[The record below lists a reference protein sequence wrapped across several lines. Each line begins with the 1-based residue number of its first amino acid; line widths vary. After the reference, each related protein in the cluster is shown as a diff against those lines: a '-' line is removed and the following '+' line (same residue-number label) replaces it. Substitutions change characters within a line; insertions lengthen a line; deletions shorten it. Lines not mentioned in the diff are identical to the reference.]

1 MHLGDHEPSLAL
13 LSFSTTASVSVIH
26 GKLKM
31 GDNRRIFSEGHVSVL
46 RSLPSSFLSHKAN
59 LLSPRQLLELNASI
73 LQYLKPIL
81 KSEPE
86 IYSILES
93 RLTNHGPHGANDEQI
108 TKSIEIPENYLQK
121 KWTTVLRLQRNIQE
135 LEMKNKAL
143 EGRNKEIVEMLDNE
157 VKANPHCSI
166 SKINWIPSFLKS
178 SLRFH
183 TSPITAIAIHS
194 FNPYIVTASQDG
206 MMVIWNLL
214 DLSEPVNQLKN
225 AHSKSINMVTFQ
237 KGTSYLI
244 SCSSDQ
250 FIKVWDLSTPD
261 DVRIPIKSL
270 TGHEHIVS
278 AISSSHKDPNIL
290 FSCSRDKTIKVWDLQ
305 TGWALRT
312 IDAHSDWVRSIDSS
326 GDYLISCSSDTSIR
340 LTHWPTGTGV
350 GLCLGHK
357 QVVEDVKFI
366 PKNSNEYLD
375 AFLAKTGNKGT
386 LSSEQKTEYS
396 QVGYKYAVSCGRDK
410 LIKIWKLPLPDYNT
424 LNGSP
429 MANSLNPYGECIKE
443 IKGHASWVRCLQ
455 IHYNGR
461 YLISSSDDQTIKIWD
476 LSKLDEEEVKPV
488 KSLQGHQ
495 SFVNT
500 IAISSPTDDGELS
513 DDKIRC
519 YLVSG
524 GADNVV
530 NVWA

>member
-1 MHLGDHEPSLAL
+1 MS
-13 LSFSTTASVSVIH
+13 
-26 GKLKM
+26 
-31 GDNRRIFSEGHVSVL
+31 DNRRIFSEGHVSML
-46 RSLPSSFLSHKAN
+46 QSLPSSFLSHRAKI
-59 LLSPRQLLELNASI
+59 LSPRQLMELNASV

-81 KSEPE
+81 KSDPE
-86 IYSILES
+86 VYTILES
-93 RLTNHGPHGANDEQI
+93 RLTNHSSLEENDKR
-108 TKSIEIPENYLQK
+108 TLKTVEIPENYLQK

-135 LEMKNKAL
+135 LEMKNRAL
-143 EGRNKEIVEMLDNE
+143 EGRNKELAEMLDSAA
-157 VKANPHCSI
+157 KANPHCSI
-166 SKINWIPSFLKS
+166 SKINWIPSFVKS
-178 SLRFH
+178 SLRYH
-183 TSPITAIAIHS
+183 TSPITAIAIHP

-250 FIKVWDLSTPD
+250 FIKVWDLSAPA
-261 DVRIPIKSL
+261 DVRIPIKLL

-278 AISSSHKDPNIL
+278 AISASHKDPNII

-305 TGWALRT
+305 TGWASRT
-312 IDAHSDWVRSIDSS
+312 IDAHSDWVRSIDSN
-326 GDYLISCSSDTSIR
+326 GDYLLSCSSDTSIR

-357 QVVEDVKFI
+357 QVIEEVKFI
-366 PKNSNEYLD
+366 PANSSEYLD
-375 AFLAKTGNKGT
+375 AFLARTGREGAQS
-386 LSSEQKTEYS
+386 LEQQTEYNK
-396 QVGYKYAVSCGRDK
+396 VGYKYAVSCGRDK

-429 MANSLNPYGECIKE
+429 VANCLNPYGECIKQ
-443 IKGHASWVRCLQ
+443 IKGHESWVRCLQ
-455 IHYNGR
+455 MHYNGR

-476 LSKLDEEEVKPV
+476 LSRLDSDEVKPV
-488 KSLQGHQ
+488 KTLQGHQ

-500 IAISSPTDDGELS
+500 IAIASPIDDGELN

-530 NVWA
+530 DVWA